1 MPPLL
6 NVRSVAGQ
14 VLLVQVLIVLM
25 LVGGAFAALLVQAR
39 NDADSA
45 ARARS
50 VAVAEAF
57 ANAPGTRAALNA
69 ADPTAVLQPRAE
81 AVWKGSDVDSVVV
94 LSSNGTR
101 ITHPD
106 PGLIGRR
113 VSPDQRSVVDR
124 ALNGETVTGNF
135 QRSTIGPTVASVVP
149 IRDAGGTV
157 VGAVGVGIRIGNIN
171 ETVDRQLPILLG
183 TTGAGLVVA
192 TSAAVLVSRR
202 LRRQTHGLGPVEMTR
217 MYEHHSAVLH
227 SVREGVLIIDTD
239 GTLLLVNDEAR
250 RLLNLGPDAQLSH
263 IDGLGLDREVVDLL
277 TSGRTVTD
285 EIHAVGSRLLAVN
298 QRSTHTHGGPRG
310 TVVTLRDST
319 ELQRL
324 AGKVEV
330 AQERLQLLYDA
341 GLRIGST
348 LDVVRTAQE
357 LADAA
362 IPRFADLV
370 TVELLDP
377 VLRGE
382 DPTRFEGAE
391 VVMRRAALSGAGD
404 NPPFYPVGE
413 LIRFVPTTPQAQGLE
428 SGSTAFEA
436 DLTTAY
442 EWQQQDPIRARS
454 LLGYGIHSLM
464 SVPLQARGVI
474 LGMVDFWRAQSP
486 GAFGEDDVSLAEELV
501 SRAAISIDN
510 ARRYTREH
518 ATAETLQRSLLPRSL
533 PDQSAVDVAYRYLPA
548 RAGVGGDWF
557 DVLPLPG
564 ARVALVV
571 GDVVGHG
578 LHATATMGR
587 LRTAVQNFSAL
598 DLPPDEILG
607 HLDDLVLGIE
617 QENVGED
624 RTVVTGATCLYAIYD
639 PSSGRC
645 TAARAGHPPPLVV
658 GPGTSA
664 EILEIPA
671 GPPLGVGGLPFEAAE
686 VMLSEGSRLVMYTD
700 GLIED
705 RARDIDEGLD
715 RLRAAVDRA
724 PQAPEDVCRIVLDA
738 MLPRHPG
745 DDVALLVARTHVL
758 DPGQMA
764 DWEVPAD
771 PAAVA
776 RIRSEVAERLLSWG
790 LEEAAFITELILSEL
805 ITNAIRYGS
814 EPIRVRLLRDR
825 SLICEVSDGSSTSP
839 HLRRAALTDEG
850 GRGLFR
856 VAQFAERWGTRYTVG
871 GKVIWTEQ
879 PLGQEQPVGD
889 LVLQL

>member
-1 MPPLL
+1 MD
-6 NVRSVAGQ
+6 VRSVAGQ
-14 VLLVQVLIVLM
+14 VLLVQVVIVLL
-25 LVGGAFAALLVQAR
+25 LVGGAFAALLIQAR
-39 NDADSA
+39 GDADSE

-69 ADPTAVLQPRAE
+69 PDPTAVLQPRAE

-94 LSSNGTR
+94 ISPDGTR
-101 ITHPD
+101 LTHPD
-106 PGLIGRR
+106 PDLIGKQVR
-113 VSPDQRSVVDR
+113 SDQQAAVER
-124 ALNGETVTGNF
+124 ALRGETVTGNF
-135 QRSTIGPTVASVVP
+135 QRSTLGPSVATIVPVRDANGTVA
-149 IRDAGGTV
+149 
-157 VGAVGVGIRIGNIN
+157 GAVSVGIRIGDIN
-171 ETVDRQLPILLG
+171 QTVDRQLPILIG
-183 TTGAGLVVA
+183 TTGAGLVLA
-192 TSAAVLVSRR
+192 TGAAVLVGRR

-227 SVREGVLIIDTD
+227 SVREGVLIIDSD

-250 RLLNLGPDAQLSH
+250 RLLGLGADAEHSH
-263 IDGLGLDREVVDLL
+263 IDEIGLDREVVDLL

-285 EIHAVGSRLLAVN
+285 EIHPVGRRLLAVN
-298 QRSTHTHGGPRG
+298 QRSTHMHGGPRG

-319 ELQRL
+319 ELQTL
-324 AGKVEV
+324 TGKVEA

-382 DPTRFEGAE
+382 DPVPFEGAE

-413 LIRFVPTTPQAQGLE
+413 LIRFVPITPQAQGLE
-428 SGSTAFEA
+428 SGHTAFEA

-442 EWQQQDPIRARS
+442 EWQRQDPVRAAS

-464 SVPLQARGVI
+464 SVPLQARGVV
-474 LGMVDFWRAQSP
+474 LGMVDFWRAESP
-486 GAFGEDDVSLAEELV
+486 GAFGEGDISLAEELA
-501 SRAAISIDN
+501 SRAAVSIDN

-518 ATAETLQRSLLPRSL
+518 TTAETLQRSLLPRSL
-533 PDQSAVDVAYRYLPA
+533 PDQSAVDVSYRYLPA

-607 HLDDLVLGIE
+607 HLDDLVLGID
-617 QENVGED
+617 QESPGEE
-624 RTVVTGATCLYAIYD
+624 RAAIAGATCLYAIYD
-639 PSSGRC
+639 PSAGRC
-645 TAARAGHPPPLVV
+645 TAARAGHPPPLVA
-658 GPGTSA
+658 GPDGSA
-664 EILEIPA
+664 EPLEVPA
-671 GPPLGVGGLPFEAAE
+671 GPPLGVGGLPFETVE
-686 VMLSEGSRLVMYTD
+686 VTLAEGSRLVMYTD

-705 RARDIDEGLD
+705 RGRDIDEGIGL
-715 RLRAAVDRA
+715 LRAAVDRS
-724 PQAPEDVCRIVLDA
+724 PPAPEDVCRIVLDA
-738 MLPRHPG
+738 MLPRHPV

-758 DPGQMA
+758 DPGQIA
-764 DWEVPAD
+764 EWEVPAD

-776 RIRSEVAERLLSWG
+776 RVRSDVAERLLSWG
-790 LEEAAFITELILSEL
+790 LEEEAFITELILSEL

-814 EPIRVRLLRDR
+814 EPIRVRLLHDR

-850 GRGLFR
+850 GRGLFL

-871 GKVIWTEQ
+871 GKVIWSEQ
-879 PLGQEQPVGD
+879 PLTQGEPVD
-889 LVLQL
+889 NLVLQL